1 MNKEEIEEIEMLEI
15 DFNNKEL
22 EELITYAEQV
32 KVLVPRITYNEQ
44 LVKDLF
50 LNMKDKTKVSDENL
64 HHIEN
69 NFIALDLIGLRS
81 YNEELRRKIDDY
93 LEY

>member
-1 MNKEEIEEIEMLEI
+1 MK
-15 DFNNKEL
+15 FNNKEL

-44 LVKDLF
+44 LAKDLF
-50 LNMKDKTKVSDENL
+50 FNMKDKTKVSDENL

-81 YNEELRRKIDDY
+81 YNEKLRRKIDDY

>member
-1 MNKEEIEEIEMLEI
+1 MK
-15 DFNNKEL
+15 FNDKEL

-69 NFIALDLIGLRS
+69 NFIVLDLIGLRS
-81 YNEELRRKIDDY
+81 YNEELRVKIDDY

>member
-1 MNKEEIEEIEMLEI
+1 MK
-15 DFNNKEL
+15 FNNKEL

-81 YNEELRRKIDDY
+81 YNEKLRRKIDDY